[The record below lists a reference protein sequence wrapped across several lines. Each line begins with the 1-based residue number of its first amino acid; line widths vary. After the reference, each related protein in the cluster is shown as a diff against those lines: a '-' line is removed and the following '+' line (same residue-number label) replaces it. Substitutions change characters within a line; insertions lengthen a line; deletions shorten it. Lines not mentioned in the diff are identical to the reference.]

1 MFSNSSF
8 GPARCQNRFT
18 REYTRFPPESRH
30 QGRVRGVAPL
40 VDEKLTRLDSTHTPS
55 VLLVFSPLVRPS

>member
-18 REYTRFPPESRH
+18 LEYTHFLSESKH
-30 QGRVRGVAPL
+30 EGRVRVVAQL